1 MIEMAKGK
9 GPKFTHKEKGYST
22 RFVGAGKKPD
32 GTYETEEECLARIK
46 DIFDVD
52 DVGCIWND
60 ERKGFE
66 PATEIMED
74 MVSEEAEEEAVEEE
88 VVEGLPD
95 EGDNS
100 DASAGDDVVVAR
112 NKKGESEDEAV
123 DRVKEDH
130 PDKEVVFEDPDTP
143 PPAAD
148 KPIPSVDGERM
159 YELGESQGASS
170 LQEILDM
177 WTWDEGDD
185 ALKAKLVE
193 ETGEALQGDNGNAV
207 VDGDKVTVIGTSATS
222 EMLTVGCIVFKW
234 LNMHGLNVEKALK
247 AMDLRHRE
255 QYDRYK
261 HLHD

>member
-1 MIEMAKGK
+1 MTTTTDMAKDK
-9 GPKFTHKEKGYST
+9 GPKFTHIEKGYST
-22 RFVGAGKKPD
+22 RFIGAGKKPD
-32 GTYETEEECLARIK
+32 GTYESEEECLARIK

-52 DVGCIWND
+52 DVGCIWNE

-66 PATEIMED
+66 PATELME
-74 MVSEEAEEEAVEEE
+74 VSDEAEAEIEDTTEEA

-95 EGDNS
+95 ETQDDTSDSDMPEPTTENDDNP
-100 DASAGDDVVVAR
+100 
-112 NKKGESEDEAV
+112 V
-123 DRVKEDH
+123 DS
-130 PDKEVVFEDPDTP
+130 
-143 PPAAD
+143 D

-159 YELGESQGASS
+159 YNLSESKGIES

-177 WTWDEGDD
+177 WSWKEGDD

-193 ETGEALQGDNGNAV
+193 ETGEALQGDNGNAQ

-234 LNMHGLNVEKALK
+234 LNMHGLNVDKALK

-261 HLHD
+261 HLQD

>member
-1 MIEMAKGK
+1 MAKKK

-22 RFVGAGKKPD
+22 RFIGAGKKPD
-32 GTYETEEECLARIK
+32 DTYETEEECLARIK

-52 DVGCIWND
+52 DVGCIWNA

-66 PATEIMED
+66 PATEIME
-74 MVSEEAEEEAVEEE
+74 VIEEPEEEVEESK
-88 VVEGLPD
+88 VVEGLPSGNNPTT
-95 EGDNS
+95 GD
-100 DASAGDDVVVAR
+100 APA
-112 NKKGESEDEAV
+112 ES
-123 DRVKEDH
+123 
-130 PDKEVVFEDPDTP
+130 DKEEESDKPDDES
-143 PPAAD
+143 D

-159 YELGESQGASS
+159 YDLSESQGAAS

-177 WTWDEGDD
+177 WAWEDGDD
-185 ALKAKLVE
+185 SLKAKLVE
-193 ETGEALQGDNGNAV
+193 ETGEALQGDNGNAQ

-234 LNMHGLNVEKALK
+234 LNMHGLDVAKALK

-261 HLHD
+261 HLQD

>member
-1 MIEMAKGK
+1 MIDMAKSK

-22 RFVGAGKKPD
+22 RFIGAGKKPD

-74 MVSEEAEEEAVEEE
+74 MVMEEEPEEDAKEEAV
-88 VVEGLPD
+88 VEGIP
-95 EGDNS
+95 E
-100 DASAGDDVVVAR
+100 VVAR
-112 NKKGESEDEAV
+112 NKKGESESEAV
-123 DRVKEDH
+123 ERVQEDH
-130 PDKEVVFEDPDTP
+130 PDKAVKFEDPDTP
-143 PPAAD
+143 PPAAPED
-148 KPIPSVDGERM
+148 EGKPNDGKPIPSVDGERM
-159 YELGESQGASS
+159 YDLSESKGASS

-193 ETGEALQGDNGNAV
+193 ETGEALQGDNGNAQ
-207 VDGDKVTVIGTSATS
+207 VDGNKVTVIGTSATS

-234 LNMHGLNVEKALK
+234 LNMHGLDVEKALK

>member
-1 MIEMAKGK
+1 MIEMAKNK

-22 RFVGAGKKPD
+22 RFIGAGKKPD
-32 GTYETEEECLARIK
+32 GTYESEEECLARIK

-66 PATEIMED
+66 PATEIME
-74 MVSEEAEEEAVEEE
+74 MTEEAGNEESEQVEEAI
-88 VVEGLPD
+88 VEGLP
-95 EGDNS
+95 EESDNDSS
-100 DASAGDDVVVAR
+100 DADTSEPETE
-112 NKKGESEDEAV
+112 GEEMPEDSG
-123 DRVKEDH
+123 
-130 PDKEVVFEDPDTP
+130 
-143 PPAAD
+143 

-159 YELGESQGASS
+159 YDLSESKGTSS

-177 WTWDEGDD
+177 WAWTEGDD

-193 ETGEALQGDNGNAV
+193 ETGEALQGDNGNAQ
-207 VDGDKVTVIGTSATS
+207 VDGNKVTVIGTSATS

-234 LNMHGLNVEKALK
+234 LNMHGLDVEKAIK